1 VSFIAANAGTAP
13 PRGEG
18 VAEDLKL
25 RLLSALVLAPIA
37 IAALVW
43 SATGFGV
50 LMGVTGMIMAWEWD
64 RLRTGRFGVTG
75 WIAAIAVVAAAGF
88 SLAGMI
94 VTAAVLALGAAAFGY
109 CAVRLTDRRDAKLA
123 ALGILVAVTTASSL
137 IWLRSIPDAG
147 LPLAG
152 WLIGTVW
159 ATDIG
164 AYAAGKSIGGPRL
177 APRVS
182 PGKTWAGLAG
192 GVVLAAVWGA
202 AFAVIWKGGIGHSAA
217 LAGVGAVL
225 AQMGDLVISAV
236 KRHYGAKD
244 SSHIIPGHG
253 GVLDRI
259 AGLVITGPLMA
270 SMVAIGSFA
279 PWR

>member
-1 VSFIAANAGTAP
+1 MSFIAANAGTAP

-18 VAEDLKL
+18 VADDLKL
-25 RLLSALVLAPIA
+25 RIRSVLVLAPIEV
-37 IAALVW
+37 AALVW
-43 SATGFGV
+43 SATSFAV
-50 LMGVTGMIMAWEWD
+50 LMGVTGMIMAWEWE
-64 RLRTGRFGVTG
+64 RLRTGRFGVVG
-75 WIAAIAVVAAAGF
+75 WIAAITVAAAAGI
-88 SLAGMI
+88 SLGGMVAI
-94 VTAAVLALGAAAFGY
+94 ASILAIASAAVGY
-109 CAVRLTDRRDAKLA
+109 CAVRLTDRHDAQLA
-123 ALGILVAVTTASSL
+123 ALGILVAVMTVSAL
-137 IWLRSIPDAG
+137 IWLRSIPDTG

-152 WLIGTVW
+152 WLIGAVW
-159 ATDIG
+159 ATDTG
-164 AYAAGKSIGGPRL
+164 AYVAGKSIGGPKL

-192 GVVLAAVWGA
+192 GIVLAAMWGA
-202 AFAVIWKGGIGHSAA
+202 AFAAIWTGGIGRSAV
-217 LAGVGAVL
+217 LAGIGAIL

-270 SMVAIGSFA
+270 AMVAIGSFA